1 MKNWV
6 LYIMILAVGIAVGLG
21 SRAFMP
27 SDTPAS
33 SASAATEHSVDD
45 GHGHDAA
52 NPSATDWCAEHRVP
66 ESQCTLCNPE
76 LVAEFKAKNDWC
88 GEHGLPESHC
98 RLCNPDIHFPQEPL
112 EVVTMGE
119 PIQTSVFY
127 PANVQDCATNNAV
140 IQFATAETATRAG
153 LSVEPVLDKSDN
165 AFVEAPAEIR
175 FDDTKTTTLTITVP
189 ALLARWFV
197 EPGDNIFAGQK
208 LAELESPEIAR
219 LQAEYL
225 EASAQQTVATQEL
238 ARAKSLRERDL
249 LSQAEFERIEAE
261 TRTTDARFAGVHGLL
276 LTTGFSEADCDALL
290 DSKKVSQR
298 YTLRAL
304 STGLLVERRAPVGEL
319 LDAGSPLA
327 LIGDP
332 SEVWIEAQV
341 GERELA
347 DIKVGQSVEF
357 SVDGSAI
364 ERVAGK
370 VIWVA
375 QFLDQQTR
383 TGTVRAKLLSAPGA
397 IKANLFGRA
406 KIYTDD
412 NSALAVVSR
421 DAVQWEGCCNVV
433 FVQEAVD
440 RYRPRKVSIARGDND
455 HYRVLSGVVPGEMV
469 VVNGSYLLK
478 TELRKG
484 SIGAGCCGLEA
495 K

>member
-6 LYIMILAVGIAVGLG
+6 LYIVILVVGITVGLG
-21 SRAFMP
+21 GRALF
-27 SDTPAS
+27 S
-33 SASAATEHSVDD
+33 SVTTETTFPVLAEHSADD

-52 NPSATDWCAEHRVP
+52 NPSPIDWCAEHRVP
-66 ESQCTLCNPE
+66 ESQCTQCHSE
-76 LVAEFKAKNDWC
+76 LIAEFKAKNDWC
-88 GEHGLPESHC
+88 SEHSLPESHC

-112 EVVTMGE
+112 EVVTMSE
-119 PIQTSVFY
+119 PIQSSIFY
-127 PANVQDCATNNAV
+127 PANVVDCATNNAI

-153 LSVEPVLDKSDN
+153 LSVEPVLGASGN

-175 FDDTKTTTLTITVP
+175 FDDTKTTTLTITVD
-189 ALLARWFV
+189 ALVARWFV

-208 LAELESPEIAR
+208 LAELESPEVAR

-225 EASAQQTVATQEL
+225 EASAMQTVAVQGL
-238 ARAKSLRERDL
+238 ARAKSLLERDL
-249 LSQAEFERIEAE
+249 LSQAEYEGTEAE
-261 TRTTDARFAGVHGLL
+261 ARASEARFAGVQGLL
-276 LTTGFSEADCDALL
+276 LTAGFSEADCDVLL
-290 DSKKVSQR
+290 ESKKVSQR
-298 YTLRAL
+298 YTLRAP

-327 LIGDP
+327 VIGDP
-332 SEVWIEAQV
+332 SEVWIEAHV
-341 GERELA
+341 RERELTE
-347 DIKVGQSVEF
+347 IKVGQSVEF

-364 ERVAGK
+364 ERVVGK

-383 TGTVRAKLLSAPGA
+383 TGTVRAKLLSSPGA

-406 KIYTDD
+406 NIYTDD
-412 NSALAVVSR
+412 NSALAVVSH

-440 RYRPRKVSIARGDND
+440 RYRPRKVNVARGDND
-455 HYRVLSGVVPGEMV
+455 HYRVLSGVVPGEMI

-478 TELRKG
+478 TELKKG

>member
-1 MKNWV
+1 
-6 LYIMILAVGIAVGLG
+6 LAIGIAVGFG
-21 SRAFMP
+21 SRTFIS
-27 SDTPAS
+27 SDTAEFESPILAEHS
-33 SASAATEHSVDD
+33 ADESTGKTAASAAS
-45 GHGHDAA
+45 
-52 NPSATDWCAEHRVP
+52 SDWCAEHRVP
-66 ESQCTLCNPE
+66 ESQCTQCNSE
-76 LVAEFKAKNDWC
+76 LIAEFKAKNDWC

-112 EVVTMGE
+112 EFVSMGE

-127 PANVQDCATNNAV
+127 PANVVDCATNNAT

-153 LSVEPVLDKSDN
+153 LSVEPVLGASND

-175 FDDTKTTTLTITVP
+175 FDDTKTTTLTITVD
-189 ALLARWFV
+189 ALVARWFA
-197 EPGDNIFAGQK
+197 EPGEKIFAGQK

-225 EASAQQTVATQEL
+225 EASALQAVAVQQL
-238 ARAKSLRERDL
+238 ARAKSLHERDL
-249 LSQAEFERIEAE
+249 LSQSEFEKLEADSRATE
-261 TRTTDARFAGVHGLL
+261 ARFAGVRGLL
-276 LTTGFSEADCDALL
+276 ATAGFAESDCESLRE
-290 DSKKVSQR
+290 SQKVSQR
-298 YTLRAL
+298 YVLRAP
-304 STGLLVERRAPVGEL
+304 STGLLVERRAPIGEL

-332 SEVWIEAQV
+332 SEVWIEAHV
-341 GERELA
+341 RERELA

-375 QFLDQQTR
+375 QYLDPHTR

-397 IKANLFGRA
+397 IRANLFGRA
-406 KIYTDD
+406 KIFTDD

-440 RYRPRKVSIARGDND
+440 RYRPRKVNVARGDND
-455 HYRVLSGVVPGEMV
+455 HYRILSGVVPGEMI

-478 TELRKG
+478 TELKKG
-484 SIGAGCCGLEA
+484 SIGAGCCDVGPN
-495 K
+495 

>member
-6 LYIMILAVGIAVGLG
+6 LYIVILAVGIAVGLG
-21 SRAFMP
+21 SRVLVP

-33 SASAATEHSVDD
+33 SASAVTGNSADD
-45 GHGHDAA
+45 RLGSDST
-52 NPSATDWCAEHRVP
+52 NQSAIDWCSEHRVP
-66 ESQCTLCNPE
+66 ESQCTQCNSE
-76 LVAEFKAKNDWC
+76 LIAEFKAKNDWC

-98 RLCNPDIHFPQEPL
+98 RLCDPEIHFPQEPP

-119 PIQTSVFY
+119 PIRSTVFY
-127 PANVQDCATNNAV
+127 PANVVDCATNNAI
-140 IQFATAETATRAG
+140 IQFATAETSTRAG
-153 LSVEPVLDKSDN
+153 LSVEQVLDASGN

-175 FDDTKTTTLTITVP
+175 FDDTKTTTLTVTVD

-197 EPGDNIFAGQK
+197 EPGDHIFAGQK
-208 LAELESPEIAR
+208 LAELESPEVAR

-225 EASAQQTVATQEL
+225 EASAMQTVAVQQL
-238 ARAKSLRERDL
+238 ARAKSLRESDL
-249 LSQAEFERIEAE
+249 LSQAEYEGTEAE
-261 TRTTDARFAGVHGLL
+261 TRAAEARFAGVHGLL
-276 LTTGFSEADCDALL
+276 LTAGFSDADCDVLL
-290 DSKKVSQR
+290 ESKEVSQR
-298 YTLRAL
+298 YTLRAP

-341 GERELA
+341 RERELA
-347 DIKVGQSVEF
+347 DIRVGQSIEF

-383 TGTVRAKLLSAPGA
+383 TGTVRAKLLSAHRA

-412 NSALAVVSR
+412 NSALAVVSH

-440 RYRPRKVSIARGDND
+440 RYRPRKVNVARGDND
-455 HYRVLSGVVPGEMV
+455 HYRILSGVVPGEMI

-478 TELRKG
+478 TELKKG
-484 SIGAGCCGLEA
+484 LIGAGCCDVGTN
-495 K
+495 